1 MWQAAGQYYL
11 MWKIYRRK
19 TINALLLPEYSNA
32 SLLPSRRKKFFF
44 TSHQAKLPYHPSW
57 QNLVVDESCH
67 HTTGCCQPHPSK
79 EEDQWGTHVF
89 TYSIHCLV
97 LFPTEGKYD
106 RLSDSTFVKSN
117 PLRLSPSIA
126 RESIWTHTI
135 EQDTPVC
142 AVWHGMVSFP
152 STLSIMSQI
161 AIQIMFSEYVKHI
174 SSAYIILYSDKEAK
188 GKQKAQGTS

>member
-1 MWQAAGQYYL
+1 MPFYYQNIP
-11 MWKIYRRK
+11 M
-19 TINALLLPEYSNA
+19 LPFSQVGG
-32 SLLPSRRKKFFF
+32 KKFFF

-79 EEDQWGTHVF
+79 EEEQWGTHVF

-152 STLSIMSQI
+152 STFCDKKCGEIFPQQAKIIPADDTIQFSHLNCRHNQI
-161 AIQIMFSEYVKHI
+161 
-174 SSAYIILYSDKEAK
+174 
-188 GKQKAQGTS
+188 